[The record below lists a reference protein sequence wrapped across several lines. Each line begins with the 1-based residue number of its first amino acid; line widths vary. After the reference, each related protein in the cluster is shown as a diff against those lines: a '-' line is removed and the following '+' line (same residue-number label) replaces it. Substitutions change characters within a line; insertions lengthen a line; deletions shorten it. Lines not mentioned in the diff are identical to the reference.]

1 MAARSDIAGAVP
13 CGYRGPMP
21 ESAEAR
27 EPAAQEVHRE
37 AVPAPAAEAS
47 VDATAIG
54 SGGSPAVDRVLALQR
69 GAGNQAVAR
78 YLAAQRSGG
87 ATLAVSP
94 DPSRAWSTPPG
105 GVLLRQPEGGDS
117 AAANPLAVAAQN
129 NAHLIRNRAN
139 MRLGSLGNFNSTVDR
154 AFNVWQPKRDR
165 LVENYRIAFH
175 DHERVL
181 AAGRAAA
188 ESQNFYTG
196 ILIGA
201 AASVV
206 IAAGVAIALP
216 AVAAAPA
223 FSGVW
228 WASTAGQ
235 AVASSAGGSA
245 AGTVVNTDTSGYQ
258 AQGSAQDEE
267 ISALREIN
275 ALERRARRM
284 GQLGVNFG
292 IFASNAEYAV
302 AQIDALQRHG
312 EADMN
317 MDETLTLISELMNQE
332 HDVAETD
339 RVLANEQAGF
349 ERLQAAAQTWQVPP
363 TSRVEQDIWI
373 LWISR
378 VTDGDIL
385 DRDAIENH
393 LHSIGVLGENSRLGV
408 DFGYWTSGDD
418 EQEAI
423 AAARTS
429 RQELEAQRA
438 AQPTTE

>member
-1 MAARSDIAGAVP
+1 
-13 CGYRGPMP
+13 MP
-21 ESAEAR
+21 EPAEAR
-27 EPAAQEVHRE
+27 ESAAQEVRLQS
-37 AVPAPAAEAS
+37 VPALSPEAPTNTPLLRS
-47 VDATAIG
+47 GLPPGVG
-54 SGGSPAVDRVLALQR
+54 SVLALQR
-69 GAGNQAVAR
+69 AAGNQAVAR
-78 YLAAQRSGG
+78 YLAGHGPGG
-87 ATLAVSP
+87 AAHSVQPVPGSAGTVS
-94 DPSRAWSTPPG
+94 PG
-105 GVLLRQPEGGDS
+105 GVLQRQPEGGDT
-117 AAANPLAVAAQN
+117 AVHPLAATAQN

-245 AGTVVNTDTSGYQ
+245 AGTAVNTDTSGYQ

-275 ALERRARRM
+275 TLERRARRM

-332 HDVAETD
+332 HDVAEAD

-385 DRDAIENH
+385 DRDAIEDH

-423 AAARTS
+423 AAARTG
-429 RQELEAQRA
+429 RQELENQRA
-438 AQPTTE
+438 AQPSTE